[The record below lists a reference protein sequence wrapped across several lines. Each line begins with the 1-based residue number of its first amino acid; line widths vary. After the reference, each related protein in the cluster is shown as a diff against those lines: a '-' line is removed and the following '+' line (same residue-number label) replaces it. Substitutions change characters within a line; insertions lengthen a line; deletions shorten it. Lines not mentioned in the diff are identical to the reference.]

1 MNWNLSKEER
11 IKLIHLSERLS
22 NIKDHAVD
30 LYMAELPNYQKAE
43 IRRIYNIAKRI
54 QEELDSIIY

>member
-11 IKLIHLSERLS
+11 VKLIHLSERLS
-22 NIKDHAVD
+22 NIKDHATE

>member
-11 IKLIHLSERLS
+11 IKLMHLSERLS
-22 NIKDHAVD
+22 NIKDHAAG
-30 LYMAELPNYQKAE
+30 LYMADLPKYQKAE

-54 QEELDSIIY
+54 QEELDCIIY

>member
-11 IKLIHLSERLS
+11 IKLMHLSERLS
-22 NIKDHAVD
+22 NIKDHAAG
-30 LYMAELPNYQKAE
+30 LYMADLPNYQKAE

-54 QEELDSIIY
+54 QEELDCIIY